1 MAKFTIIRPTSLLG
15 SLRKPRV
22 WATDD
27 NRKWAVFPF
36 NLSSH
41 NPIYNVKYQFPSL
54 AQRRRLLKP
63 SNNSTRESM
72 TYLDSKWYAAN
83 WRACALHFSKGMQCA
98 MRSSSHCDS
107 FEDPWSTTLDGVPS
121 NSCFFKTASGVKTTA
136 RPRDSL
142 MRFDHRVAS
151 ERALWPS
158 SEMVKK
164 QLKNP
169 TWIQPLLWTIGRE
182 TAEQGDK
189 MSASRVES

>member
-1 MAKFTIIRPTSLLG
+1 M
-15 SLRKPRV
+15 
-22 WATDD
+22 DD
-27 NRKWAVFPF
+27 NRKWAIFLF

-41 NPIYNVKYQFPSL
+41 NPIYIVKYRFPSL

-63 SNNSTRESM
+63 SNNSTQQSI

-83 WRACALHFSKGMQCA
+83 WRACALHFSKGRQCA

-107 FEDPWSTTLDGVPS
+107 FEDPWSTPLDAVPS
-121 NSCFFKTASGVKTTA
+121 NSCFFKIASGVKTTA

-151 ERALWPS
+151 KRALWLS

-169 TWIQPLLWTIGRE
+169 TWI
-182 TAEQGDK
+182 
-189 MSASRVES
+189 